1 MASSLE
7 ERAAASW
14 ISLFWMSELR
24 RWWNPMG
31 VKAGAFG
38 LRVEDDRVIV
48 DDGNWWSQFVKGFI
62 PVQFVLR
69 IFQVSLG

>member
-7 ERAAASW
+7 VRAVASSV
-14 ISLFWMSELR
+14 SLFWMRELR
-24 RWWNPMG
+24 RWWKPMG

-48 DDGNWWSQFVKGFI
+48 DGGNWWSQFVKGFI
-62 PVQFVLR
+62 SVQFVLG
-69 IFQVSLG
+69 ILQVSLG